1 VSLNYKGVLFDLDGV
16 LLKSMEQHLEAWR
29 DSFSRFEATVSEED
43 FYQLEGRGVKSVVE
57 TLVKRYNIDP
67 QFKNEIMSDKIEY
80 YNRIFKPVFY
90 DGIFTLLDNLKSRK
104 IKMAVV
110 TGGMRNRVN
119 EIVDNYFRD
128 YFSASV
134 TSDDV
139 ENTKPFPE
147 PYLKG
152 ASALNLAPQECIVVE
167 NAPMGVK
174 AGKQAG
180 MFVIAITTTLDK
192 KYLREADLI
201 VDSFSEVQKFLVTT

>member
-180 MFVIAITTTLDK
+180 MFGIAITTTLDK

>member
-1 VSLNYKGVLFDLDGV
+1 MDGV

-57 TLVKRYNIDP
+57 TLVDRYGIDP
-67 QFKNEIMSDKIEY
+67 HFKDEIMLDKIKY
-80 YNRIFKPVFY
+80 YNRIFEPIFY
-90 DGIFTLLDNLKSRK
+90 DGIFTLLDDLKSRH

-110 TGGMRNRVN
+110 TGGMRDRVS
-119 EIVDNYFRD
+119 EIINNHFRD
-128 YFSASV
+128 YFSASI

-139 ENTKPFPE
+139 KDTKPFPE

-152 ASALNLAPQECIVVE
+152 ASALGLNPRDCIVIE

-174 AGKQAG
+174 AGKSAG
-180 MFVIAITTTLDK
+180 MFVIAITTTLSR
-192 KYLREADLI
+192 KYLEEADLI
-201 VDSFSEVQKFLVTT
+201 VDSFEQIYRYLLYYFKYS